1 MKTRRPSAAAAAIAN
16 EGPLVSRRVVF
27 PVELFDLAATKA
39 RNERTQKEVRYF
51 ISRSPSP
58 CVRFHWA
65 SFPRV
70 EITEASATFALI
82 PASDA
87 AFVALTSTLSC
98 KRTLRS
104 YFLKEF

>member
-1 MKTRRPSAAAAAIAN
+1 M
-16 EGPLVSRRVVF
+16 VF
-27 PVELFDLAATKA
+27 PVELFDLATKA

-98 KRTLRS
+98 YTSS

>member
-27 PVELFDLAATKA
+27 PVELFDLATKA
-39 RNERTQKEVRYF
+39 TNERTQKEVRYF

-70 EITEASATFALI
+70 ENTEASATFALI